1 MSFNIPTFQCYFLS
15 HFHVLE
21 KLTLVPVLHSKMSAA
36 VQTVKMYTLNSG
48 HLYYIIQRPRDS
60 LIWINSL
67 LGLLQNKPKNLK
79 NQTNILFQETYSIQ
93 EKVFP
98 QHMKEAARCRLWE
111 KIRQYLYLICRKN
124 LLGEERAS
132 TLLGL

>member
-1 MSFNIPTFQCYFLS
+1 
-15 HFHVLE
+15 
-21 KLTLVPVLHSKMSAA
+21 MSAA